1 MAEPGRTPQRRSPR
15 LAESVADSL
24 RARILA
30 QEFADGDYLPK
41 QEDLVREYRVS
52 LPSVREALR
61 ELETEGLVTVQRG
74 KVGGSI
80 VHVPRAEKV
89 AYMLGLVLESRGV
102 EVDDVV
108 TAMGQIDPLCAR
120 ACAMRSDR
128 RRAVVPALRRVVD
141 ESEAAMGDP
150 AEFARL
156 ARHFHEQLV
165 ALCGNETFIVLAG
178 ALESLWTGQVR
189 AAGDRFGMGAFGEL
203 ETREHSAKEHREML
217 DCIITGDADGAER
230 VARVHQQAP
239 GRHPLLDRR
248 LRVTAAPMRD
258 A

>member
-1 MAEPGRTPQRRSPR
+1 MAEPRRTEQRRSPR

-30 QEFADGDYLPK
+30 QEFGDGDYLPK

-80 VHVPRAEKV
+80 VHVPRAAKV

-108 TAMGQIDPLCAR
+108 LAMSQIEPLCAR
-120 ACAMRSDR
+120 ACALRRDR
-128 RRAVVPALRRVVD
+128 RRTVVPVLRRIVE
-141 ESEAAMGDP
+141 ESEAAMDDP

-156 ARHFHEQLV
+156 ARHFHEQVV
-165 ALCGNETFIVLAG
+165 ATCGNETFIVLAG

-189 AAGDRFGMGAFGEL
+189 AAGDRFGLGAFEEL
-203 ETREHSAKEHREML
+203 ETREHSAKEHREVL
-217 DCIITGDADGAER
+217 ECIIAGDADGAER
-230 VARVHQQAP
+230 VSRIHQQAP
-239 GRHPLLDRR
+239 GRHPMLDKG